1 MAGNST
7 VPSPEQIA
15 LLSQA
20 IRDVARV
27 RRLSGTDVD
36 DFAQSVHVRFLE
48 RNYDIFDRFEGRS
61 SMRTYLMVVVSRMLI
76 DWRNGLYGKWR
87 PSSTAVS
94 LGGHAV
100 DLERLVSR
108 DGYSRDEAAEM
119 IRTREGAPSLAA
131 LHSLAEQLPNRPR
144 RRAVSDKALCDV
156 EGPRF
161 EDPIEVE
168 EGRTAER
175 KMRRAL
181 AAALRQLSSHDRW
194 LIRARY
200 IHHRSVH
207 AVAQS
212 LQIDPKGLYRRYE
225 RLLRTLRSAL
235 AQAGVAGPGLASPF
249 VGRRPRGHVLSRTS
263 A

>member
-1 MAGNST
+1 
-7 VPSPEQIA
+7 
-15 LLSQA
+15 
-20 IRDVARV
+20 
-27 RRLSGTDVD
+27 
-36 DFAQSVHVRFLE
+36 
-48 RNYDIFDRFEGRS
+48 
-61 SMRTYLMVVVSRMLI
+61 MVVVSRMLI

-108 DGYSRDEAAEM
+108 DGYSRDEAAE
-119 IRTREGAPSLAA
+119 ILRTRGGAPSLAA
-131 LHSLAEQLPNRPR
+131 LQGLAEQLPNRPR

-156 EGPRF
+156 EGRKF

-168 EGRTAER
+168 EGRQAER
-175 KMRRAL
+175 KMRTAL
-181 AAALRQLSSHDRW
+181 AAALRQLSPDDRW

-200 IHHRSVH
+200 IQHRSVH

-212 LQIDPKGLYRRYE
+212 LQIDPKSLYRRYE
-225 RLLRTLRSAL
+225 RLLRTLRTTL
-235 AQAGVAGPGLASPF
+235 AQAGVAGPAFASSYG
-249 VGRRPRGHVLSRTS
+249 VRRPARGAMLSRTS